1 MSQLQKWL
9 SAGPLITDGAWG
21 TELLALGLAPG
32 ALPDAWNLE
41 RPDRVESVARAYVE
55 AGSQVILTN
64 TFRSN
69 GITLEEAGLAGQ
81 LAAIN
86 RAGVEI
92 SKRAAAGKALVFA
105 SIGPTG
111 KLLMNGEV
119 GREEV
124 AAAFAAQAAAL
135 AEAGA
140 DALLIETMSDIEEAG
155 LALSAA
161 QSTGLPVIVS
171 FAFDSGKNKDRTMM
185 GVTPEAAARAME
197 SAGADAVGANCGA
210 GIERFVPVCERL
222 KAACSLPVWIKA
234 NAGLPEM
241 QEGAV
246 VYSTPAGV
254 FASYLPALVEA
265 GAAFIGGCCGT
276 TPGVHS
282 GAGRG
287 ERVETSLDTA
297 GMSACA
303 TLEIRPEP
311 NRSLADRLFELGVEF
326 PCGGESAC
334 GGCKI
339 RVLSGH
345 VPITATMRQACP
357 RRNSPKG
364 WRLACCAEAARE
376 RRGGSG
382 PVVAAGA
389 HR

>member
-1 MSQLQKWL
+1 MSEFQKWL
-9 SAGPLITDGAWG
+9 SESPLITDGAWG
-21 TELLALGLAPG
+21 TQLLALGLAPG

-41 RPDRVESVARAYVE
+41 RPGRVQSVARAYVE

-69 GITLEEAGLAGQ
+69 RITLEEAGLAGQ
-81 LAAIN
+81 LDAIN

-92 SKRAAAGKALVFA
+92 SRRAAAGKALVFA

-111 KLLMNGEV
+111 KLLMSGEV

-124 AAAFAAQAAAL
+124 AAAFTAQAVAL
-135 AEAGA
+135 AAAGA
-140 DALLIETMSDIEEAG
+140 DALLIETMSDLEEAG

-161 QSTGLPVIVS
+161 RSTGLPVIVS

-222 KAACSLPVWIKA
+222 AAACSLPVWIKP

-241 QEGAV
+241 QEGSV

-265 GAAFIGGCCGT
+265 GASFIGGCCGT
-276 TPGVHS
+276 TP
-282 GAGRG
+282 
-287 ERVETSLDTA
+287 EF
-297 GMSACA
+297 
-303 TLEIRPEP
+303 IRA
-311 NRSLADRLFELGVEF
+311 LA
-326 PCGGESAC
+326 AK
-334 GGCKI
+334 KI
-339 RVLSGH
+339 G
-345 VPITATMRQACP
+345 
-357 RRNSPKG
+357 
-364 WRLACCAEAARE
+364 
-376 RRGGSG
+376 
-382 PVVAAGA
+382 
-389 HR
+389 